1 MEALG
6 ILLILILVT
15 AAVVVVNLVMSEP
28 IEIPRCTGAHTWV
41 TDQTE
46 KLVCTE
52 CGYRPQSNN

>member
-6 ILLILILVT
+6 ILLILILIT

-28 IEIPRCTGAHTWV
+28 LEIPRCTGNHTWV
-41 TDQTE
+41 VDQNE
-46 KLVCTE
+46 KLVCCE